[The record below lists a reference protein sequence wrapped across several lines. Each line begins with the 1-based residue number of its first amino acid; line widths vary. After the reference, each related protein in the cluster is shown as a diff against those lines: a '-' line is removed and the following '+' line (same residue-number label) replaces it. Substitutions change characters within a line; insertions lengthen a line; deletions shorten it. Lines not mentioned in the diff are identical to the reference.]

1 MTIIVDPVRV
11 RLDDAEIAIVAKL
24 KNTHMVDSADKLLV
38 KSHKCPR
45 RDSYCGSCCDDSTP
59 SEDHRS
65 VGRLPKIAENI
76 NKPTPGLF
84 VNMVIFA
91 NKVIKVYPAFCELYG
106 MEKVIEHVVV
116 NFARA
121 ARRAV
126 LGATQ
131 FAQYRCLRQGLRRL
145 LFW

>member
-1 MTIIVDPVRV
+1 MEPIIQ
-11 RLDDAEIAIVAKL
+11 
-24 KNTHMVDSADKLLV
+24 
-38 KSHKCPR
+38 
-45 RDSYCGSCCDDSTP
+45 GSEP
-59 SEDHRS
+59 
-65 VGRLPKIAENI
+65 PKIAENVS
-76 NKPTPGLF
+76 KQKLGLF
-84 VNMVIFA
+84 ENMVIFA
-91 NKVIKVYPAFCELYG
+91 NKVMKVYPAFCELYG

-121 ARRAV
+121 ARRAA